1 MLTAKK
7 MKYIG
12 RDYATKAVN
21 VTVKCIGSS
30 TPGTV
35 TAALVVCPRCGEWA
49 YQKQPPRT
57 DAKIPAIRRR

>member
-1 MLTAKK
+1 MLTAKE

-35 TAALVVCPRCGEWA
+35 TAALVVCLPEMR
-49 YQKQPPRT
+49 
-57 DAKIPAIRRR
+57 